1 MTQAQ
6 AAFDFSE
13 IGRLPAPDD
22 NVAIATRRLDAGTL
36 ITYEGQQFTLD
47 YTVLEGHRFATK
59 PIALDEPLL
68 SWGLH
73 FGYALK
79 PIAPGSYCC
88 NAKIIYIL
96 AGRQIDFALPH
107 EANFRDNPLLAYP
120 LDAAAFQPGEQV
132 PRYSEAEARSFM
144 GYRREGNRGVGTR
157 NHIVV
162 LAVTSRTSSWAKALE
177 ERFAGQTDDVAN
189 FDGVV
194 AVAHTEGGGADKPN
208 NIDLLH
214 RTLAGFIVH
223 PNIGAVLIVD
233 DGIGAVTGRTLRR
246 YLQEQGYPL
255 DHVLHRFVTLRGS
268 FASDLDLGAALV
280 REWLPQV
287 GAAARTPESAATL
300 KLALQCGGSDAFS
313 GISGNP
319 LLAWVAKEVIRH
331 GGAANLA
338 ETDELIGAEEYVLQ
352 NVRDLATAQR
362 FLAQIERFKERVGW
376 HGHTAEGNPS
386 GGNNYRGLYNIALKS
401 LGAATKKHPD
411 VRLDHVIEY
420 SEPMAEPG
428 YYFMDSPGND
438 LESIAGQVAS
448 GSNMIYFVTGNGSI
462 TNFPFVPTIKIVTTT
477 GRYQLLSKDMDVN
490 AGAYLDGT
498 PMDEVGAQTFD
509 LTLRVASGERSVG
522 ERAGHAQVSIWRN
535 WQQTGPGAVAS
546 IQNQPRPTGQPVA
559 IRPLGADPL
568 DAATFSAIS
577 IPAQG
582 IEAARFATDQIAL
595 VLPTSLCAGQI
606 AQRIANQLNAR
617 KVGRGPG
624 VGAPVSRFVA
634 LPHTEGCGVSSGQSE
649 EIFTRTLI
657 GHLLNPVVGPAL
669 LLEHGCEKTHNDFVR
684 HELER
689 GTYNGGL
696 GVDLSRFGWASIQL
710 DGGIEAVVAKT
721 AAWFTETIAA
731 AQPTSEATVGLGQL
745 RVAVATQGPVSPE
758 LAATYSRL
766 VRLIVGAGGTVVIP
780 QNASLLGS
788 RDFLDATSEQATLA
802 PTVDYGERPT
812 VAGLHIMVTPTDHWV
827 ETLTGLGATG
837 VELVLVNVAER
848 PVQAHRMLPVIQAT
862 SDPAVGIQFG
872 DDLDVV
878 LGADTTGWA
887 EALLNA
893 ILGVAGREFAP
904 KLNVRGNT
912 DFQFTRGLLGVSM

>member
-1 MTQAQ
+1 MAQSQ
-6 AAFDFSE
+6 AAYDFHE
-13 IGRLPAPDD
+13 VGRLPAPDD
-22 NVAIATRRLDAGTL
+22 NVAIATRRLDAGTI
-36 ITYEGQQFTLD
+36 ITYEGQQFALD
-47 YTVLEGHRFATK
+47 YTVLEGHRFAIA
-59 PIALDEPLL
+59 PIAPDEPLL

-79 PIAPGSYCC
+79 PIAPGNYCC

-96 AGRQIDFALPH
+96 AGRQIDFALPAD
-107 EANFRDNPLLAYP
+107 ANFRDNPLLAYP
-120 LDAAAFQPGEQV
+120 LDPAAFVPGKQV
-132 PRYSEAEARSFM
+132 PRYPAEEMRTFE
-144 GYRREGNRGVGTR
+144 GYRRAGGRGVGTR

-177 ERFAGQTDDVAN
+177 ERCKDATDDVPN

-214 RTLAGFIVH
+214 RTLAGFVIH
-223 PNIGAVLIVD
+223 PNMGAVLIVD

-268 FASDLDLGAALV
+268 FSSDLDLGAALI

-287 GAAARTPESAATL
+287 SAARRTPEPVSEL
-300 KLALQCGGSDAFS
+300 KLGLQCGGSDAFS

-319 LLAWVAKEVIRH
+319 LAAWVAKEIIRY

-352 NVRDLATAQR
+352 NVRDLATAQK

-411 VRLDHVIEY
+411 VRLDYVIEY
-420 SEPMAEPG
+420 SELMRDGG

-448 GSNMIYFVTGNGSI
+448 GSNLMYFVTGNGSI
-462 TNFPFVPTIKIVTTT
+462 TNFPFVPTVKIVTTT
-477 GRYQLLSKDMDVN
+477 GRYELLSRDMDVN
-490 AGAYLDGT
+490 AGRYLDGV
-498 PMDEVGAQTFD
+498 PMDQVGADTLD

-535 WQQTGPGAVAS
+535 WRQTGPGQVERITNA
-546 IQNQPRPTGQPVA
+546 PPPTGKPLPVKS
-559 IRPLGADPL
+559 LTDNDPL
-568 DAATFSAIS
+568 ADAAY
-577 IPAQG
+577 
-582 IEAARFATDQIAL
+582 AALVTGSGTATDQIGL

-606 AQRIANQLNAR
+606 AQRIANHLNAR
-617 KVGRGPG
+617 KVGRDKI
-624 VGAPVSRFVA
+624 ARFVA
-634 LPHTEGCGVSSGQSE
+634 LPHTEGCGVSSGNSE
-649 EIFTRTLI
+649 ELYARTLI
-657 GHLLNPVVGPAL
+657 GHLLHPLVGPAL
-669 LLEHGCEKTHNDFVR
+669 LLEHGCEKTHNDYIR

-689 GTYNGGL
+689 E
-696 GVDLSRFGWASIQL
+696 GVDLGRFGWASIQL
-710 DGGIEAVVAKT
+710 DGGIEAVVEKT
-721 AAWFTETIAA
+721 SDWFADTIAA
-731 AQPTSEATVGLGQL
+731 SAPTREETVGLGAL
-745 RVAVATQGPVSPE
+745 RVGLAALGTVSPE
-758 LAATYSRL
+758 LAANISRL
-766 VRLIVGAGGTVVIP
+766 ARLIVGAGGTVVIP
-780 QNASLLGS
+780 ENASLIGSAEFLG
-788 RDFLDATSEQATLA
+788 ATVDQ
-802 PTVDYGERPT
+802 PTVAPSIDYGERP
-812 VAGLHIMVTPTDHWV
+812 AASGLHVMATPTDHWV

-837 VELVLVNVAER
+837 VELVLVHVGER
-848 PVQAHRMLPVIQAT
+848 PVQAHRMIPVLQVA
-862 SDPAVGIQFG
+862 SDPTVIARFG
-872 DDLDVV
+872 DDLDV
-878 LGADTTGWA
+878 
-887 EALLNA
+887 ALSGDASDWTAAMLRA

-904 KLNVRGNT
+904 KLNSRGNI